1 MNKSD
6 TDSGYE
12 GSLDW
17 KAIHQRLAD
26 VRAAMEESA
35 EVSVEELRR
44 VWARRAAE
52 LARAP
57 EGADEGEHI
66 ELLMMRLGREAYGVE
81 ARYVYYVKVADLISY
96 VPRVPDWV
104 AGVVNLRG
112 RILSVLDLR
121 RLFDLPSAEVEE
133 DDELDTEETGPYL
146 VVVETANMEIA
157 LLVDDVLTVESV
169 PVSQIQ
175 GVVGT
180 VRGLHPE
187 YVLGVVARNDVDP
200 DAGESGSVV
209 VVLDLAALLAD
220 ERLIVHEEI
229 V

>member
-1 MNKSD
+1 MNESD
-6 TDSGYE
+6 TDSGRE
-12 GSLDW
+12 GGLDW
-17 KAIHQRLAD
+17 KAVHQRLAD
-26 VRAAMEESA
+26 VRGTMEESA
-35 EVSVEELRR
+35 GVSVEELRR

-57 EGADEGEHI
+57 EDEDEGEHI

-81 ARYVYYVKVADLISY
+81 ARYVYYVKVADLITR

-121 RLFDLPSAEVEE
+121 HLFKLPSAEVEQ
-133 DDELDTEETGPYL
+133 DGDLDTEKTGPYL
-146 VVVETANMEIA
+146 VVVEAANMEIA
-157 LLVDDVLTVESV
+157 LLVDDVLTVESM

-175 GVVGT
+175 DVVGT

-187 YVLGVVARNDVDP
+187 YVLGVVARNDVDAG
-200 DAGESGSVV
+200 AGENGSVV
-209 VVLDLAALLAD
+209 VVLNLVGLLSD
-220 ERLIVHEEI
+220 ERLVVHEEI

>member
-1 MNKSD
+1 MNGSD
-6 TDSGYE
+6 TDSGRE
-12 GSLDW
+12 GGLDW
-17 KAIHQRLAD
+17 KAVHQRLAD
-26 VRAAMEESA
+26 VRATMEESA
-35 EVSVEELRR
+35 EVSVEEMRR

-52 LARAP
+52 LARPP
-57 EGADEGEHI
+57 EVGDEGKHI
-66 ELLMMRLGREAYGVE
+66 ELVMMRLGRETYGVE
-81 ARYVYYVKVADLISY
+81 ARYVYYVKVADLITH

-121 RLFDLPSAEVEE
+121 RLFNLPSAEAEA
-133 DDELDTEETGPYL
+133 DGELGTGEKGPYL
-146 VVVETANMEIA
+146 VVVETSTMEIA

-175 GVVGT
+175 DVVGT

-187 YVLGVVARNDVDP
+187 YVLGVVARNGVDP
-200 DAGESGSVV
+200 GTEENGSVV
-209 VVLDLAALLAD
+209 VMLDLAALLAD
-220 ERLIVHEEI
+220 EHLVVHEEI

>member
-1 MNKSD
+1 MNE
-6 TDSGYE
+6 SGTESGRE

-17 KAIHQRLAD
+17 KAVHQRLAD
-26 VRAAMEESA
+26 VRATMEESA

-57 EGADEGEHI
+57 EGEDEGEHI

-81 ARYVYYVKVADLISY
+81 ARYVYYVKVADLITC

-121 RLFDLPSAEVEE
+121 RLFNLPSAEAE
-133 DDELDTEETGPYL
+133 DELDAEETGPYL
-146 VVVETANMEIA
+146 VVVEMATMEIA

-175 GVVGT
+175 EVVGT

-187 YVLGVVARNDVDP
+187 YVLGVVARNDA
-200 DAGESGSVV
+200 DAGTGESGSIV

-220 ERLIVHEEI
+220 ERLVVHEEI

>member
-6 TDSGYE
+6 TDSGHE

-17 KAIHQRLAD
+17 RAIHQRLAD
-26 VRAAMEESA
+26 VRATMEESA

-57 EGADEGEHI
+57 EGVDEGEHI

-81 ARYVYYVKVADLISY
+81 ARYVYYVKVADLITH

-121 RLFDLPSAEVEE
+121 RLFNLPSAEAEE

-169 PVSQIQ
+169 PVGQIQ
-175 GVVGT
+175 DVVGT
-180 VRGLHPE
+180 VRGLRPE
-187 YVLGVVARNDVDP
+187 YVLGVLARNDVDAG
-200 DAGESGSVV
+200 AGENGSVV